1 LFGDGNSSS
10 LQNPSFV
17 YSTTGTYTVA
27 LTATNDVGSNTTTKV
42 DFINVTAAA
51 VAPENVGTD
60 SGSGNVGQ
68 TSTSLAELSVIG
80 FTPSDPSQSVPDST
94 GTVYSYID
102 LSLEQYQANTNPEM
116 LFDIPVSWFT
126 EHNVEPENIVI
137 MEFVNNQ
144 WQAIPTTLVSKTPDR
159 AYYKVDTPKVT
170 LVAIVAVPAQV
181 SQTSGQASQTSPM
194 GFEGMSYNADGTDTL
209 DLNLD
214 QAQNTGAQV
223 TVFSDRVEVYQHN
236 SPGVLITFWGDNFVK
251 IGQNITGKVTKAEF
265 VTDPLVANLS
275 LGNVSGSVNAILSS
289 LTQKGAVKTTI
300 QGNVSQETAEQFL
313 TITQKNNLQMQSIA
327 YTLDVRK
334 ANIPQTGAA
343 NVTMSIPLSWVDSYG
358 GKDAVRIIRISEETG
373 TTELLDTV
381 YTGRDPNGNMVF
393 HGDSPNGSSIFG
405 LVTAKATKVEQ
416 AENPNAT
423 VVVASKSIVSTDVGM
438 FVWLMSTLEQNPA
451 LLVIGLAV
459 LALVAY
465 FRWWKR
471 RL

>member
-1 LFGDGNSSS
+1 
-10 LQNPSFV
+10 
-17 YSTTGTYTVA
+17 
-27 LTATNDVGSNTTTKV
+27 
-42 DFINVTAAA
+42 
-51 VAPENVGTD
+51 
-60 SGSGNVGQ
+60 
-68 TSTSLAELSVIG
+68 
-80 FTPSDPSQSVPDST
+80 
-94 GTVYSYID
+94 
-102 LSLEQYQANTNPEM
+102 
-116 LFDIPVSWFT
+116 
-126 EHNVEPENIVI
+126 
-137 MEFVNNQ
+137 
-144 WQAIPTTLVSKTPDR
+144 
-159 AYYKVDTPKVT
+159 
-170 LVAIVAVPAQV
+170 
-181 SQTSGQASQTSPM
+181 M

-236 SPGVLITFWGDNFVK
+236 SPGVLITFWGDQFDT
-251 IGQNITGKVTKAEF
+251 IGRNITGKVTKAEF

-300 QGNVSQETAEQFL
+300 QGDVSQETAEQFQ

-327 YTLDVRK
+327 YTFDVQK
-334 ANIPQTGAA
+334 ANIPKTGAA
-343 NVTMSIPLSWVDSYG
+343 NVTMSIPPSWVNRNG
-358 GKDAVRIIRISEETG
+358 GKDAVRIIRVSDETG
-373 TTELLDTV
+373 TSELLDTI
-381 YTGRDPNGNMVF
+381 YIGIDPNGNMVF